1 MDGFFVAKFKVMKKT
16 KKTEAASV
24 EVQDQDDAMDVTLG
38 EEEDVLANA
47 TFNDDED
54 EAIIKG
60 MSCDVAFSP
69 GGEGLSANRDGE
81 FVDSKRRALKN
92 KGVKISKGKGDKVAE
107 EPVKAPKLKNK
118 PRPLPESMKKT
129 TRKA

>member
-1 MDGFFVAKFKVMKKT
+1 MLDCSLEGAGL
-16 KKTEAASV
+16 AA
-24 EVQDQDDAMDVTLG
+24 
-38 EEEDVLANA
+38 
-47 TFNDDED
+47 DED
-54 EAIIKG
+54 
-60 MSCDVAFSP
+60 C
-69 GGEGLSANRDGE
+69 E

-118 PRPLPESMKKT
+118 PRPLPESTKKT

>member
-1 MDGFFVAKFKVMKKT
+1 VDGFFVAKFKVMKKT
-16 KKTEAASV
+16 KKTEAASA

-60 MSCDVAFSP
+60 KSCDV
-69 GGEGLSANRDGE
+69 GLLT
-81 FVDSKRRALKN
+81 KRSR
-92 KGVKISKGKGDKVAE
+92 
-107 EPVKAPKLKNK
+107 
-118 PRPLPESMKKT
+118 
-129 TRKA
+129 TRR

>member
-1 MDGFFVAKFKVMKKT
+1 MKKT
-16 KKTEAASV
+16 KKTEAASA

-60 MSCDVAFSP
+60 MSCDVASHQ
-69 GGEGLSANRDGE
+69 EKKDSRLIEMAN
-81 FVDSKRRALKN
+81 L
-92 KGVKISKGKGDKVAE
+92 
-107 EPVKAPKLKNK
+107 
-118 PRPLPESMKKT
+118 
-129 TRKA
+129 

>member
-1 MDGFFVAKFKVMKKT
+1 VDGFFVAKFKVMKKT
-16 KKTEAASV
+16 KKTEAASA

-60 MSCDVAFSP
+60 KLYDV
-69 GGEGLSANRDGE
+69 GLLT
-81 FVDSKRRALKN
+81 RR
-92 KGVKISKGKGDKVAE
+92 S
-107 EPVKAPKLKNK
+107 
-118 PRPLPESMKKT
+118 R
-129 TRKA
+129 TRR